1 MISER
6 DIWATANILIKR
18 YGDDAELRAA
28 ERADEML
35 DRGDLDGQR
44 IWMRILGAV
53 KTLLQGEPNEGEKLH

>member
-18 YGDDAELRAA
+18 YGDDAELRAV

-35 DRGDLDGQR
+35 DRGDLNGQH
-44 IWMRILGAV
+44 IWLRILEAV
-53 KTLLQGEPNEGEKLH
+53 RQLAETERPKDTRLH